1 MLTLIKR
8 EIEDHIAFFVT
19 AIIASVI
26 LVFTIL
32 YMAYNFGN
40 EETRVMSFSFGTP
53 FAIFLVTG
61 LYLMGGSQM
70 YNDKNKKILAFLST
84 HPVTRNQIFFARI
97 ITGLLAILILLVPA
111 AVAGQTLLNAYSRSL
126 TYPIYPHYAAEIF
139 SSLFLMALAVYC
151 IGLQSG
157 FHSNKM
163 YHGIGM
169 IFSFILLTL
178 FLIKGFSPQLSV
190 ILLVFIAASLLF
202 TWKQFLKAPLI

>member
-84 HPVTRNQIFFARI
+84 HPV
-97 ITGLLAILILLVPA
+97 
-111 AVAGQTLLNAYSRSL
+111 AYS
-126 TYPIYPHYAAEIF
+126 
-139 SSLFLMALAVYC
+139 SSRA
-151 IGLQSG
+151 
-157 FHSNKM
+157 
-163 YHGIGM
+163 
-169 IFSFILLTL
+169 
-178 FLIKGFSPQLSV
+178 
-190 ILLVFIAASLLF
+190 
-202 TWKQFLKAPLI
+202 